1 MKLRLAIYAILFV
14 IFGYCFFHF
23 KITYSL
29 ADMKNYT
36 DALLAA
42 SGMVFTIMGIW
53 IAFLYPNALSR
64 IVNPEKIKTADFSQT
79 LSETKRLENIVGSVL
94 KSAMA
99 IVYVLLMYL
108 AKVILSKT
116 SLYIEYLD
124 LFKSLAL
131 SAVTVFSMLQVDA
144 ILGVVFANVM
154 FINDLHTKREDRQ
167 MNEEL

>member
-1 MKLRLAIYAILFV
+1 MKVRLFSYVLLFLV
-14 IFGYCFFHF
+14 AEGAYWHF
-23 KITYSL
+23 KVAYTL
-29 ADMKNYT
+29 ADLKNYT

-64 IVNPEKIKTADFSQT
+64 IVNPKKIETADFSQT

-99 IVYVLLMYL
+99 IVFVMVLYL
-108 AKVILSKT
+108 LKVIFSKT
-116 SLYIEYLD
+116 QVYADNIV

-131 SAVTVFSMLQVDA
+131 SGITVFSILQIDA

-154 FINDLHTKREDRQ
+154 FINDLHGKREDRQ
-167 MNEEL
+167 MNDEI

>member
-1 MKLRLAIYAILFV
+1 MKLRLTIYLVLFAV
-14 IFGYCFFHF
+14 TEYAFVHF
-23 KITYSL
+23 EISYTLSDL
-29 ADMKNYT
+29 KNYT

-79 LSETKRLENIVGSVL
+79 LSETRRLENIVGSVL

-99 IVYVLLMYL
+99 IVFVLILYL
-108 AKVILSKT
+108 AKVVLSKT
-116 SLYIEYLD
+116 AIYINHIVI
-124 LFKSLAL
+124 FKSVAL
-131 SAVTVFSMLQVDA
+131 SGVTVFSVLQIDA

-154 FINDLHTKREDRQ
+154 FINDLHGKREDRQ
-167 MNEEL
+167 MNDEI